1 VRILDLPTAAHRR
14 WIAHLKLP
22 HPAQQIAFEEYVQAV
37 EEASARLLRLGTSI
51 QAQLEPWRW
60 RPEDLPG

>member
-22 HPAQQIAFEEYVQAV
+22 HPAQQIAFEEHVQAV